1 MRTALIHRFWR
12 VGAILMALLPSAA
25 RAADSRAEL
34 PGVSLAYT
42 DTGGSGAAVILVH
55 ALTGT
60 KASWEAQL
68 QAFSQAGFRV
78 IAFDR
83 RGWGQSTAV
92 PATGDQPGTVAGD
105 VDALATHLGLGKFHL
120 VGIAGGG
127 FAALDYAAWHP
138 ERLRSLVVAAS
149 TGSIDEPEIKT
160 FSKRIEIPGVV
171 WPSVALEVGPSYIG
185 ENPEGL
191 ARWQAIEEHAR
202 QQGAPSQPL
211 RTPNTFAKIGAIETP
226 MLIMAGDADL
236 LAPPGLMRIWAARIK
251 HHEWTQVPEAG
262 HSIAWERPGIFN
274 AQVVDFLNRH

>member
-1 MRTALIHRFWR
+1 MGMALLHRFWR
-12 VGAILMALLPSAA
+12 VGAVLLALLPSAA
-25 RAADSRAEL
+25 AGADGRAEL

-42 DTGGSGAAVILVH
+42 DTGGAGVPVILVH

-68 QAFSQAGFRV
+68 QAFYQAGFRA

-83 RGWGQSTAV
+83 RGWGQSMAV

-105 VDALATHLGLGKFHL
+105 IDALATHLGLDRFHL

-160 FSKRIEIPGVV
+160 FSRRIEIPGVA
-171 WPSVALEVGPSYIG
+171 WPSVTLEVGPSYIG
-185 ENPEGL
+185 GNPDGL

-202 QQGAPSQPL
+202 QPGAPSQPL
-211 RTPNTFAKIGAIETP
+211 RTPNTFAKIEAIETP
-226 MLIMAGDADL
+226 VLVMAGDADL
-236 LAPPGLMRIWAARIK
+236 LAPPGLMRIWAARIR
-251 HHEWTQVPEAG
+251 HHEWAQVPEAG
-262 HSIAWERPGIFN
+262 HSIAWEQPEIFN
-274 AQVVDFLNRH
+274 AQVIDFLRRH